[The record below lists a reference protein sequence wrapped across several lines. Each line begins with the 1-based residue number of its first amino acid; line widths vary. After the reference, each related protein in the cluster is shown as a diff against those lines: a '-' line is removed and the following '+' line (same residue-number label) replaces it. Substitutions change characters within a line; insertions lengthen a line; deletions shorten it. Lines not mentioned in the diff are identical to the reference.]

1 MPPAAGAMAVSG
13 PLHGNPARALL
24 CCAQEPMCTGGA
36 FAPMTRKG
44 IKLMSDKA
52 IYGEKTDFSI
62 SVMDDAYSTL
72 KKVEPVLYPKKAAE
86 AVKSLPKK

>member
-1 MPPAAGAMAVSG
+1 
-13 PLHGNPARALL
+13 
-24 CCAQEPMCTGGA
+24 
-36 FAPMTRKG
+36 
-44 IKLMSDKA
+44 MSDKT

-62 SVMDDAYSTL
+62 SVMDDVYSTL